1 MPENNSQ
8 TRGLNKIR
16 IITNV
21 LTTALK
27 LWLRSQVSQ
36 ISDLEVE
43 IKASDRQLLS
53 GCIPWVSIF
62 ASHAIYQGLHITQIK
77 LAAEN
82 IQINIGQVL
91 KGQPLQLLQVVPV
104 SGELIID
111 ETDLNTSLS
120 SGLLSTAL
128 NDVLDK
134 LLPEYW
140 SKSKHILWQKIILDH
155 QQIKLNAILTSAS
168 EPIPL
173 EICLHLD
180 LLSGQE
186 LQLSQIRV
194 QQNQVTLLED
204 SDPHNVDLGSDVD
217 IQELKLT
224 PGQLVCRGQVNVN
237 P

>member
-1 MPENNSQ
+1 MPENNPSKK
-8 TRGLNKIR
+8 GLKRIR

-21 LTTALK
+21 LTTAVK

-36 ISDLEVE
+36 VSDLEVE

-62 ASHAIYQGLHITQIK
+62 ANHAIYQDLHLTQIK

-82 IQINIGQVL
+82 IQVNIGQIL
-91 KGQPLQLLQVVPV
+91 KGKPLQLMQVVPV
-104 SGELIID
+104 IGELIID
-111 ETDLNTSLS
+111 ETDLNSSLS
-120 SGLLSTAL
+120 SELLSTAL
-128 NDVLDK
+128 NDLLDL

-140 SKSKHILWQKIILDH
+140 AKSKPIFWQKIILSH
-155 QQIKLNAILTSAS
+155 QQVKLNAIVTSTS

-173 EICLHLD
+173 EISLHLE

-194 QQNQVTLLED
+194 QQNQVTLIES
-204 SDPHNVDLGSDVD
+204 SDPYNVDLGSDVN
-217 IQELKLT
+217 IQELKLI